1 MVATVVADVLA
12 WVLFVGLTLLGLTV
26 TVGGTARTYRSVQ
39 TDGKTRLVA
48 TASAAG
54 VAMML
59 FLGGWLFL
67 ALYWFVIR
75 ARRMIQRTE
84 AG

>member
-12 WVLFVGLTLLGLTV
+12 WFLFVGLTLLGLTV
-26 TVGGTARTYRSVQ
+26 TVVGTARTYRSVQ
-39 TDGKTRLVA
+39 KDGKTRLVA
-48 TASAAG
+48 IATAAG
-54 VAMML
+54 VAIVL

-67 ALYWFVIR
+67 ALYWLVIR
-75 ARRMIQRTE
+75 ALRMIQRTE